1 MFDDSIFRKL
11 YKFLYF
17 LSQISWYV
25 FLGGN
30 LNILIIFTEG
40 SNLFMECLDG

>member
-30 LNILIIFTEG
+30 LNILILFTG
-40 SNLFMECLDG
+40 VNLIISINLQ